1 LRRTVKATN
10 DDNSPINGTTEEK
23 EERMGLKKWDERVKS
38 RECAEEVGYLG
49 VGMLRGSERELL
61 RARAE
66 KGLCL

>member
-1 LRRTVKATN
+1 
-10 DDNSPINGTTEEK
+10 
-23 EERMGLKKWDERVKS
+23 VKS

-49 VGMLRGSERELL
+49 VGILRGSGRGQAKRRSV

>member
-1 LRRTVKATN
+1 LRRSKLLNQFA
-10 DDNSPINGTTEEK
+10 PQKKKKK
-23 EERMGLKKWDERVKS
+23 EGIKKKKGDERVKS

-49 VGMLRGSERELL
+49 VGILRGSGREQAKRRSV